1 MQYAASNAAT
11 MVSAGPESQLLFE
24 IISAI
29 PEGSGDL
36 QTVLKAVIKTVA
48 EGTIT
53 AGEEEEK
60 ELELVETGLLGNGV
74 GHRFAKRLLQA
85 SGERK
90 QVAPHIAE
98 AFAALLHECLAGEYK
113 AAVQNNRASFVV
125 LSLVEGGFGGVSDEV
140 KTELTGFEANG
151 ELTAGGRKI
160 KEVSSPAPLLPKGR
174 RVLTFHAVTARAP
187 CTKPCT
193 DARLPPPFWVFSSW
207 LAVQARRHRQPPP
220 QKAKR
225 ARSRLGRMDAINRL
239 WYSGRRRENR
249 LLRPTRRNLL

>member
-1 MQYAASNAAT
+1 MQYAVSNAAT
-11 MVSAGPESQLLFE
+11 MVGAGPESQLLFE

-36 QTVLKAVIKTVA
+36 QTVMKAVIKTVA

-53 AGEEEEK
+53 AGEEGEK

-90 QVAPHIAE
+90 QVAPHVAE

-125 LSLVEGGFGGVSDEV
+125 LSLVEGGFDGVSDEV
-140 KTELTGFEANG
+140 KTELTGFEATG

-160 KEVSSPAPLLPKGR
+160 KEVSSPAPCFQPQGAYD
-174 RVLTFHAVTARAP
+174 TFRAVTACAP
-187 CTKPCT
+187 CTENVCLSIFGLQLMAGGAGK
-193 DARLPPPFWVFSSW
+193 
-207 LAVQARRHRQPPP
+207 
-220 QKAKR
+220 KAPAAAAAKGKKGK
-225 ARSRLGRMDAINRL
+225 STTGKK
-239 WYSGRRRENR
+239 
-249 LLRPTRRNLL
+249 